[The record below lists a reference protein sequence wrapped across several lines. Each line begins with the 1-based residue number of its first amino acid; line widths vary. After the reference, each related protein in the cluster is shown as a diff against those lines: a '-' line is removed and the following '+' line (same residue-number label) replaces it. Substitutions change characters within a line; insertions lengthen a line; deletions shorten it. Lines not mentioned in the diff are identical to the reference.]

1 MENSPPQNSSTW
13 VSKSPFWNLQTVL
26 GLEVEH
32 ATIHSIIVSGK
43 QSSLVLR
50 RHYVEICRNDPKPVK
65 TSKCEANN
73 VPATDNCKTS
83 TSLIASL
90 HDSRPNQTVNASLN
104 KIKASR
110 RFEHICARMH
120 YSLWRRRTQHIDFF
134 ALHIEIQNYSI
145 QFQFSLF
152 SLHSGSDLCMCRG
165 LDAFRTA
172 RNLQLLSC
180 SLHFLLSCFF
190 QHLGTLECKLFPQEK
205 KLKLSVA

>member
-1 MENSPPQNSSTW
+1 M
-13 VSKSPFWNLQTVL
+13 L

-145 QFQFSLF
+145 QFQFPYSPCILAAICACAGVLMPF
-152 SLHSGSDLCMCRG
+152 GRPETC
-165 LDAFRTA
+165 
-172 RNLQLLSC
+172 SC
-180 SLHFLLSCFF
+180 SVALFTFSCRVSSNI
-190 QHLGTLECKLFPQEK
+190 LGR
-205 KLKLSVA
+205 